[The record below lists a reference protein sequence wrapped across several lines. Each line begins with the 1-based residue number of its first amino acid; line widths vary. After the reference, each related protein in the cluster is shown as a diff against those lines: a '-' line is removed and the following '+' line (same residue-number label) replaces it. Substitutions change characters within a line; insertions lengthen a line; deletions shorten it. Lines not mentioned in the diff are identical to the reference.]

1 MATAIDFEALMKE
14 ARQKQKLAKNN
25 AAVQDST
32 LPSAAA
38 EEVSLHDNAT
48 LPARPRCSL
57 HQEHHRVHSMP
68 QNVYHLNEWLS
79 EADEE
84 LLLNFADASPSSR
97 WTQLRGRRLQNLGG
111 LPQGGDSGG
120 MIPEP
125 LPKIMISICQ
135 ALVDAGIF
143 DAEAP
148 PNHVLVNEYQPG
160 QGIEPHR
167 DGPIYAPRVAIL
179 SLGSQCRFDFVHND
193 PQRKLYGS
201 LLLPRKGLL
210 IFDGEAYTMYL
221 HSVPQHLGYNH
232 GKTERVGG
240 GWAPSSASAQ
250 GISHV
255 QTSIACRRAQRLWG
269 LIRGVLHVVE
279 PNDSGDCVV
288 AVPPL
293 SSPGEQD

>member
-25 AAVQDST
+25 AVVQDST

-221 HSVPQHLGYNH
+221 HSVPQHLYDIVPGDTYN
-232 GKTERVGG
+232 
-240 GWAPSSASAQ
+240 SASL
-250 GISHV
+250 ISLTADTITAK
-255 QTSIACRRAQRLWG
+255 QSASEEAGLLLRRQRRVSLTF
-269 LIRGVLHVVE
+269 RRVLHVVE
-279 PNDSGDCVV
+279 PKDCGD
-288 AVPPL
+288 
-293 SSPGEQD
+293 

>member
-221 HSVPQHLGYNH
+221 HSVPQHLYDIVPGDTYN
-232 GKTERVGG
+232 
-240 GWAPSSASAQ
+240 SASL
-250 GISHV
+250 ISLTADTITAK
-255 QTSIACRRAQRLWG
+255 QSASEEAGLLLRRQRRVSLTF
-269 LIRGVLHVVE
+269 RRVLHVVE
-279 PNDSGDCVV
+279 PKDCGD
-288 AVPPL
+288 
-293 SSPGEQD
+293 